1 MSFRGDYM
9 SRMIGNIIEQYARDT
24 FNLIPLSYNS
34 YADAMLMNI
43 PIEIKG
49 ILKHPADKRNK
60 NGRVWITNANHAK
73 LYNNNGMYL
82 FIIYEYQENVYEI
95 LDYNDI
101 DICYSCFMAAHRI
114 KVNSGINTKISYKKL
129 LEMI

>member
-24 FNLIPLSYNS
+24 FNLIPLAWNS

-60 NGRVWITNANHAK
+60 NGRVWITNINHTT
-73 LYNNNGMYL
+73 LLNNNGMYL
-82 FIIYEYQENVYEI
+82 FVMYEYKEDVYEI

-101 DICYSCFMAAHRI
+101 DIYCSCFMAAYRV
-114 KVNSGINTKISYKKL
+114 KVNSGTNTKISYKKL
-129 LEMI
+129 IDVL